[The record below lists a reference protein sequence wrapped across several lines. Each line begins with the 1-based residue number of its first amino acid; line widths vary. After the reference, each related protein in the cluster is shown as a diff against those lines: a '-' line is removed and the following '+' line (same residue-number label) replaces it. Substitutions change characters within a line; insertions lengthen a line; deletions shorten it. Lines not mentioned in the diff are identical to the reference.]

1 MNNLKTIRN
10 FIGLSEKDLAKFLA
24 INTRTYR
31 AYENNKILIPK
42 ENIQILSKMYGITP
56 NDLLNCDNILQL
68 PQIRVL
74 LNLTKEQI
82 IFKLTKNLFGQEIT
96 VTRFAVNALKHEL
109 LKTNK

>member
-31 AYENNKILIPK
+31 AYENNKILIPE

-56 NDLLNCDNILQL
+56 NDLLKCNNILQL
-68 PQIRVL
+68 PQIRAL
-74 LNLTKEQI
+74 LNLTKEQTI
-82 IFKLTKNLFGQEIT
+82 TKLTKNLFGQE
-96 VTRFAVNALKHEL
+96 VTLATTAINTLKQGI
-109 LKTNK
+109 LKNK

>member
-56 NDLLNCDNILQL
+56 NDLLNCNDILQL
-68 PQIRVL
+68 PQFCIFL
-74 LNLTKEQI
+74 TLTKEQI
-82 IFKLTKNLFGQEIT
+82 ITKLTKNLFGEEVTLTNT
-96 VTRFAVNALKHEL
+96 VINALKQEL
-109 LKTNK
+109 LKSK

>member
-31 AYENNKILIPK
+31 AYENNKISIPK

-56 NDLLNCDNILQL
+56 NDLLNCNNILQL
-68 PQIRVL
+68 PQIRAL
-74 LNLTKEQI
+74 LNLTKEQTI
-82 IFKLTKNLFGQEIT
+82 TKLTKNLFGQE
-96 VTRFAVNALKHEL
+96 VTLTTTAINTLKQEL
-109 LKTNK
+109 LKNK

>member
-31 AYENNKILIPK
+31 AYENNKISIPT

-56 NDLLNCDNILQL
+56 NDLLNCNNIFQL
-68 PQIRVL
+68 PQIYIL

-82 IFKLTKNLFGQEIT
+82 IAKLTKNLFGKE
-96 VTRFAVNALKHEL
+96 FALTNTAINALKQKEL
-109 LKTNK
+109 KKQ

>member
-42 ENIQILSKMYGITP
+42 ENIQILSKTYGITP
-56 NDLLNCDNILQL
+56 DELLDCKNITQLQ
-68 PQIRVL
+68 QICIL
-74 LNLTKEQI
+74 SNLTKEQI
-82 IFKLTKNLFGQEIT
+82 IAKLTKNLFGKE
-96 VTRFAVNALKHEL
+96 VTLTTTAINTLKQEL
-109 LKTNK
+109 LKNK